1 MKTAVPRPL
10 VVLAK
15 LALASTRHHRRDEA
29 IDDLLELHRDIAATR
44 GGAAAHRRFL
54 DELTRLC
61 FWALIRHRPGGAR
74 PVASPLSSGPAPR
87 ENPTMHVFTDLRF
100 AIRALRRQPLFTSAA
115 LLTLALGIGGVVAV
129 FSVVNGVLLAPLSFA
144 APDDVIAITGLFQ
157 GDQRYPVSIPGYWRI
172 HNEVDALESVAAVR
186 GQRAVLSDRGM
197 DPEHIDVGLITENY
211 FDVLG
216 FGVHLG
222 APLTRELDDG
232 ILLSYEL
239 WERRYGADPSI
250 VGRTVQFDGSALP
263 VAGVLPPGANP
274 NPMTT
279 RLTRRTYRAWR
290 LLPESWIADD
300 GDWEIMTLVLVG
312 RRAQGVELRTLQAQ
326 LDAVAL
332 RVQAEVS
339 DREDMTWHAA
349 FFIDEYVGASRPAI
363 RALVGAVSFVM
374 LIACFNVANLFLAR
388 GQGRTGELALRA
400 AVGASAARLRQLLL
414 LESLVLAT
422 AQRQLLET
430 YLARYREAT
439 SRSGEN
445 AAPADARVISQ
456 AVEPTEVSFPKVLP
470 ITIVAAF
477 AAFLVSCVIIMLS
490 ELFSG
495 RALRPV
501 GRREDEVFDEEPV
514 EFQPVQPVAE
524 PVIRPVHVEAAPAVA
539 REPVMAAPVESKPE
553 PEPAEPE
560 FDAPEEDDFSIASVA
575 DHLSADDVRV
585 AISVSPA
592 GDEGSVNAV
601 ALARLV
607 AEEGRKIVLID
618 LTGSACPTRLMTET
632 ADLAGITNLLAGEV
646 PFTETIHADRL
657 SDAHII
663 PQGDADP
670 VLAMRGIERLQM
682 IIDALANAYDT
693 VLIECGPADAGAIS
707 RVTRARDTKIIIS
720 APSVANEEIIEL
732 ITGFGEAGFGEIVL
746 MTGTGYPQPGN
757 SGRRA
762 A

>member
-1 MKTAVPRPL
+1 MPGVNDGHQDVDIDLGGLFRAIWRRRGRVLLATVAFGGLAFIGASLMSPEYQGEARLLIESRQAEFSGANQAQPQTGDSQFDESGISSQVQVLRSADLIKQVARDMKLYELPEFDPTTNPSAISDVLVMLGIKKNPL
-10 VVLAK
+10 DLPPEERVLKEFQKKLQVYQVEKSRVIAMQFTSEDPKLAAAIPNAMAKVFLSLQSGAK
-15 LALASTRHHRRDEA
+15 LDSNSEASRWLEPEIANLREKVRDAEAKVADYRSSSDLLLTGETGGTFATKQLNDISTELARVRGERANAEARAENVRTALASGRAVDTLNDV
-29 IDDLLELHRDIAATR
+29 
-44 GGAAAHRRFL
+44 
-54 DELTRLC
+54 
-61 FWALIRHRPGGAR
+61 
-74 PVASPLSSGPAPR
+74 VASPMIQRLKETESNIQGQIADLSTTLLDGHPR
-87 ENPTMHVFTDLRF
+87 LKGLKSQLQGIRTQIISETRKILGSLENEANVSQLRERQLM
-100 AIRALRRQPLFTSAA
+100 AQLNTLKANSAKAGEDEVGLRAL
-115 LLTLALGIGGVVAV
+115 
-129 FSVVNGVLLAPLSFA
+129 
-144 APDDVIAITGLFQ
+144 
-157 GDQRYPVSIPGYWRI
+157 
-172 HNEVDALESVAAVR
+172 E
-186 GQRAVLSDRGM
+186 
-197 DPEHIDVGLITENY
+197 
-211 FDVLG
+211 
-216 FGVHLG
+216 
-222 APLTRELDDG
+222 RE
-232 ILLSYEL
+232 
-239 WERRYGADPSI
+239 
-250 VGRTVQFDGSALP
+250 
-263 VAGVLPPGANP
+263 
-274 NPMTT
+274 
-279 RLTRRTYRAWR
+279 
-290 LLPESWIADD
+290 
-300 GDWEIMTLVLVG
+300 
-312 RRAQGVELRTLQAQ
+312 
-326 LDAVAL
+326 
-332 RVQAEVS
+332 
-339 DREDMTWHAA
+339 
-349 FFIDEYVGASRPAI
+349 
-363 RALVGAVSFVM
+363 
-374 LIACFNVANLFLAR
+374 
-388 GQGRTGELALRA
+388 
-400 AVGASAARLRQLLL
+400 
-414 LESLVLAT
+414 AT

-470 ITIVAAF
+470 ITIVAGF

-524 PVIRPVHVEAAPAVA
+524 PLIRPVPVEAAPAVA
-539 REPVMAAPVESKPE
+539 RAPVMAAPIESKPE

-607 AEEGRKIVLID
+607 SEEGRKIVLID